1 MQNGC
6 HLITYPDSMGGNI
19 SALREILSAHFADAL
34 TGVHILPFYP
44 SSADRG
50 FAPLE
55 YAAVEPAFGSW
66 EDMDGLRRDGLEL
79 TFDFMINHL
88 SRQSKQFQDF
98 LTKGSNSVY
107 RDFFIRFS
115 QFWPG
120 GEASDEDLAKIYTR
134 KPRPPYLEL
143 ELGSGENEKV
153 WCTFDEEQI
162 DLNLASP
169 ETRRFVEENLTAL
182 CRRGAATIRLDAFAY
197 ASKQPGSDCFFVEPD
212 VWEILEWAAKTVEA
226 AGGEVLPEIHEHYT
240 IQQKLADRGYWVYDF
255 ALPMLLLQ
263 AIYDRDPSR
272 LKHWFSICPRKQ
284 VTTLDTHDGI
294 GVVDV
299 RDLLSDEE
307 IERTKNNLFTKGA
320 NVKRIYNTPQYNN
333 LDIYQ
338 VNCTYYSALGD
349 DDAAYLLARAIQF
362 FAPGIPQVYYVGL
375 LAGKNDIELLEQTKN
390 GRDINRHSYTEE
402 EIRRELERPVVR
414 RLREL
419 MIFRSTHPAFEG
431 DFNLTECE
439 AHTLE
444 IEWRNGNHRARIKAD
459 MRTGTYRIEASG
471 PEEEGLI
478 ELSALANDEF
488 RL

>member
-1 MQNGC
+1 MRNGC
-6 HLITYPDSMGGNI
+6 HLISYPDSLGGDLKSLNRVI
-19 SALREILSAHFADAL
+19 GTHFQDAL
-34 TGVHILPFYP
+34 VGVHILPFYP

-55 YAAVEPAFGSW
+55 YGRVAPEFGDW
-66 EDMDGLRRDGLEL
+66 DDIDRLRSQGIEL

-88 SRQSKQFQDF
+88 SRQSPQFQD
-98 LTKGSNSVY
+98 LLARGSDSPY
-107 RDFFIRFS
+107 KEFFIRFS

-120 GEASDEDLAKIYTR
+120 GEASEEDLAQIYTR
-134 KPRPPYLEL
+134 KPRPPYQEI
-143 ELGSGENEKV
+143 ELGGGEKEKI

-162 DLNLASP
+162 DLNLANP
-169 ETRRFVEENLTAL
+169 ETRRFVEKNLTAL
-182 CRRGAATIRLDAFAY
+182 CRRGAQTIRLDAFAY
-197 ASKQPGSDCFFVEPD
+197 ASKRPGTNCFFVEPD
-212 VWEILEWAAKTVEA
+212 VWEILEWTAKTVEA

-263 AIYDRDPSR
+263 AIYDRNPAR
-272 LKHWFSICPRKQ
+272 LKDWLRICPRKQ
-284 VTTLDTHDGI
+284 ITTLDTHDGI

-362 FAPGIPQVYYVGL
+362 FAPGIPQIYYVGM
-375 LAGKNDIELLEQTKN
+375 LAGRNDIELLETTKN

-402 EIRRELERPVVR
+402 EVAAELKRPGVE

-431 DFNLTECE
+431 EFLLKESPDKTVM
-439 AHTLE
+439 
-444 IEWRNGNHRARIKAD
+444 IEWRNGADRALLTAD
-459 MRTGTYRIEASG
+459 LGSGRYRIEATG
-471 PEEEGLI
+471 PEGEGLS

-488 RL
+488 GL